1 MNSFEAVVDYSLAQ
15 TIVRSLNTSLTVIFT
30 LLALV
35 LFGGGSTRL
44 FVLAL
49 LIGIV
54 SGTYS
59 SIFNAS
65 QLLVAWENG
74 EIQRLF
80 RRFTRARAD
89 PALPAA

>member
-1 MNSFEAVVDYSLAQ
+1 V
-15 TIVRSLNTSLTVIFT
+15 NTSLTVIFT

-35 LFGGGSTRL
+35 LFGGGSTRM

-49 LIGIV
+49 LIGVV

-80 RRFTRARAD
+80 RRFSHAKPGRAM
-89 PALPAA
+89 PAA

>member
-1 MNSFEAVVDYSLAQ
+1 M
-15 TIVRSLNTSLTVIFT
+15 IFT

-35 LFGGGSTRL
+35 LFGGGSTRM

-49 LIGIV
+49 LIGII

-80 RRFTRARAD
+80 RPILARRTGPGM
-89 PALPAA
+89 PARTAIGLARWHC

>member
-1 MNSFEAVVDYSLAQ
+1 M
-15 TIVRSLNTSLTVIFT
+15 TVIFT

-35 LFGGGSTRL
+35 LFGGGSTRM

-49 LIGIV
+49 LIGTI
-54 SGTYS
+54 SGTFS

-74 EIQRLF
+74 EIQSLF
-80 RRFTRARAD
+80 RRITRRASPQ
-89 PALPAA
+89 PAST

>member
-1 MNSFEAVVDYSLAQ
+1 
-15 TIVRSLNTSLTVIFT
+15 RSLNTSMTVIFT

-35 LFGGGSTRL
+35 LFGGGSTRV

-49 LIGIV
+49 LLGTIC
-54 SGTYS
+54 GTYS

-74 EIQRLF
+74 EIQGFFRRLF
-80 RRFTRARAD
+80 RRPEPEPSRA
-89 PALPAA
+89 

>member
-1 MNSFEAVVDYSLAQ
+1 
-15 TIVRSLNTSLTVIFT
+15 VIFT

-35 LFGGGSTRL
+35 LFGGGSTRV

-49 LIGIV
+49 LIGTI
-54 SGTYS
+54 SGTFS

-74 EIQRLF
+74 EIQSLF
-80 RRFTRARAD
+80 RRITRRETPQ
-89 PALPAA
+89 PAST

>member
-1 MNSFEAVVDYSLAQ
+1 
-15 TIVRSLNTSLTVIFT
+15 LTVIFT

-35 LFGGGSTRL
+35 LFGGGSTRM

-49 LIGIV
+49 LIGII

-74 EIQRLF
+74 EIQRFF
-80 RRFTRARAD
+80 RRFTRAK
-89 PALPAA
+89 PEPSLPAA